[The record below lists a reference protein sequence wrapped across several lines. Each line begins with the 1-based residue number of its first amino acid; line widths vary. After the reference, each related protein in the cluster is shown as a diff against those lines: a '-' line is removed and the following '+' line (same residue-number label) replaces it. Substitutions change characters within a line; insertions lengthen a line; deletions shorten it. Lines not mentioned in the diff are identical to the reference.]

1 MLKLLSFTILWY
13 ILWRR
18 NEDNLRVRDNNCT
31 RYFNPRSP
39 CGERLRCSFQLL
51 QAFSISIHAPRAG
64 SDKGSTLDAMPLFIS
79 IHAPRAGSDKG
90 STLDAM
96 PLFISI
102 HAPRAGSDALR
113 SHSSFFGDVFQS
125 TLPVRGATIIADYI
139 KLCQAISIHAPRAG
153 SDDIR
158 GCTYGSFASFQST
171 LPVRGATAAFIIW
184 VFLKSTFQSTLPVRG
199 ATSKTCADG
208 RGRSFQSTLP
218 VRGAT
223 DFFLMIFSLLVISIH
238 APRAGSDRIRRRDH
252 PRFLHFNPRSPC
264 GERLCPT
271 CAWRLSLQF
280 QSTLPVRG
288 ATAIYN
294 SNYAQVKYITVN
306 IAHPNFISQTPPL
319 LTIALTRQITVRTS

>member
-51 QAFSISIHAPRAG
+51 QAFS
-64 SDKGSTLDAMPLFIS
+64 IS

-199 ATSKTCADG
+199 AT
-208 RGRSFQSTLP
+208 
-218 VRGAT
+218 

-288 ATAIYN
+288 AT
-294 SNYAQVKYITVN
+294 
-306 IAHPNFISQTPPL
+306 
-319 LTIALTRQITVRTS
+319 TRR

>member
-51 QAFSISIHAPRAG
+51 QAFS
-64 SDKGSTLDAMPLFIS
+64 IS

-288 ATAIYN
+288 AT
-294 SNYAQVKYITVN
+294 
-306 IAHPNFISQTPPL
+306 
-319 LTIALTRQITVRTS
+319 TIV

>member
-51 QAFSISIHAPRAG
+51 QAFS
-64 SDKGSTLDAMPLFIS
+64 IS

-171 LPVRGATAAFIIW
+171 LPVRGATGYADEITR
-184 VFLKSTFQSTLPVRG
+184 VF
-199 ATSKTCADG
+199 C
-208 RGRSFQSTLP
+208 
-218 VRGAT
+218 
-223 DFFLMIFSLLVISIH
+223 ISIH
-238 APRAGSDRIRRRDH
+238 APRAGSDFAPLAH
-252 PRFLHFNPRSPC
+252 GGCHYNFNPRSPC
-264 GERLCPT
+264 GER
-271 CAWRLSLQF
+271 QF
-280 QSTLPVRG
+280 
-288 ATAIYN
+288 
-294 SNYAQVKYITVN
+294 K
-306 IAHPNFISQTPPL
+306 L
-319 LTIALTRQITVRTS
+319 LK